1 VSLCVFSCAASV
13 KQLFITKIDQTRF
26 TKSNMDQPLKKL
38 QIMEWMMMVMVGVDD
53 RMVEF
58 S

>member
-1 VSLCVFSCAASV
+1 
-13 KQLFITKIDQTRF
+13 
-26 TKSNMDQPLKKL
+26 MDQPLKKL